1 MDVSIDYQALFP
13 NCYLKIMFPGSVAL
27 NLHAC
32 MCFCFQHMTN
42 KHSHVYLEMF
52 ICTPAFERETLFL
65 CPHWKPINMWKIRTK
80 KTKLWQLHFFALL
93 KLFSQTLENKIYIPH
108 VMKQIVMTLADLV
121 AMLWI
126 IYFSFAIYCEYR
138 RFRTDAILLLSIFIQ
153 DN

>member
-52 ICTPAFERETLFL
+52 ICTPAFERETILMSSLETNKHVKNKNKKDEIMAVAFL
-65 CPHWKPINMWKIRTK
+65 CS
-80 KTKLWQLHFFALL
+80 FE
-93 KLFSQTLENKIYIPH
+93 TL
-108 VMKQIVMTLADLV
+108 
-121 AMLWI
+121 
-126 IYFSFAIYCEYR
+126 
-138 RFRTDAILLLSIFIQ
+138 
-153 DN
+153 